1 MKRLYIILAMV
12 AFLTLS
18 VSQIFLWRDQTE
30 QWQMLNRQMLML
42 NRVLDF
48 MMYQNNSPRMY
59 EDEIPN
65 NDSPVPSEDI

>member
-1 MKRLYIILAMV
+1 MKRLYIILAIV
-12 AFLTLS
+12 ALLTLS
-18 VSQIFLWRDQTE
+18 VSQIFLWRDQAE

-48 MMYQNNSPRMY
+48 MINRNEGPRVY

-65 NDSPVPSEDI
+65 NYPPAPGEDV

>member
-65 NDSPVPSEDI
+65 NNPPVPSEDI